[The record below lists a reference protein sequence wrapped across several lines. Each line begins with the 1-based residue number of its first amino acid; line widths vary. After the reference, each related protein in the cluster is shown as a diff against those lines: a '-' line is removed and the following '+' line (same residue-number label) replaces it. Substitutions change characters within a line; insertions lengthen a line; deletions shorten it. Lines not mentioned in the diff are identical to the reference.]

1 LPHRN
6 TCARPGENSGVTS
19 RIELLLQSALDARRR
34 VAGHD
39 WGLPNRAAMV
49 YRKRQPMTL
58 PYLTTSIDPVDAVF
72 RSTPEDFEVEEVPAY
87 APSGTGEHIFA
98 FIEKREL
105 TTKDAVRALCES
117 VGADP
122 KAAGWA
128 GLKDRHAITR
138 QWISI
143 WGTTPD
149 ALSQAAVDGVRVLE
163 AAPHAHKLRTGHLE
177 ANRFR
182 IRLRELDPS
191 RIDDVRRVLE
201 QIETR
206 GLPNYYGEQR
216 FGREGDNAQRA
227 LRWVLGEARAP
238 RGGFHRKLQMS
249 ALQSD
254 LFNRCVAERVQSS
267 TLGQVFAGDV
277 MKKHDSGGLFIA
289 TDVEEAQARAD
300 AWEISPT
307 GPMFGAKMR
316 WPEGEALPREEAL
329 LQEVGLTLDHL
340 GKWKRIAP
348 GTRRFVRIPVRN
360 IGVTVSDNTVDL
372 EFTLPAGSY
381 ATILVREILKRDAQ
395 PPETG

>member
-1 LPHRN
+1 
-6 TCARPGENSGVTS
+6 
-19 RIELLLQSALDARRR
+19 
-34 VAGHD
+34 
-39 WGLPNRAAMV
+39 
-49 YRKRQPMTL
+49 MTL
-58 PYLTTSIDPVDAVF
+58 PYLTTSVDPIEAEF

-87 APSGTGEHIFA
+87 PPSGSGEHIFA

-138 QWISI
+138 QWVSI

-149 ALSQAAVDGVRVLE
+149 ALTKAEIEGVQVLE
-163 AAPHAHKLRTGHLE
+163 AAPHPHKLRTGHLR
-177 ANRFR
+177 ANQF
-182 IRLRELDPS
+182 RLRLRQVDAS
-191 RIDDVRRVLE
+191 RIDDLHRVLAE
-201 QIETR
+201 IETR

-216 FGREGDNAQRA
+216 FGREGDNAERA

-238 RGGFHRKLQMS
+238 RGRFQRKLQMS
-249 ALQSD
+249 ALQSQ
-254 LFNRCVAERVQSS
+254 LFNHCVAERVQTS

-289 TDVEEAQARAD
+289 TDLEDTQARAD
-300 AWEISPT
+300 AWEISAT

-316 WPEGEALPREEAL
+316 WPEGEARAREETL
-329 LQEVGLTLDHL
+329 LQEVGMTLDHL

-348 GTRRFVRIPVRN
+348 GTRRFVRVPVPK
-360 IGVTVSDNTVDL
+360 IGASVSNNTVNL

-381 ATILVREILKRDAQ
+381 ATILMREILKRDAQ
-395 PPETG
+395 PPKTG

>member
-1 LPHRN
+1 
-6 TCARPGENSGVTS
+6 
-19 RIELLLQSALDARRR
+19 
-34 VAGHD
+34 
-39 WGLPNRAAMV
+39 MV
-49 YRKRQPMTL
+49 YRKRRTMTL
-58 PYLTTSIDPVDAVF
+58 PYLTTSIDPIEAEF

-87 APSGTGEHIFA
+87 LPSGSGEHIFA

-138 QWISI
+138 QWVSI

-149 ALSQAAVDGVRVLE
+149 ALTKAEIEGVQVLE
-163 AAPHAHKLRTGHLE
+163 AAPHSHKLRTGHLQ
-177 ANRFR
+177 ANQF
-182 IRLRELDPS
+182 RLRLRQVEAS
-191 RIDDVRRVLE
+191 RIDDLRRVLAE
-201 QIETR
+201 IETR

-216 FGREGDNAQRA
+216 FGREGDNAERA

-238 RGGFHRKLQMS
+238 RGGFQRKLQMS
-249 ALQSD
+249 ALQSQ
-254 LFNRCVAERVQSS
+254 LFNRCVAERVQTS

-289 TDVEEAQARAD
+289 TDLEDAQVRAD
-300 AWEISPT
+300 AWEISAT

-316 WPEGEALPREEAL
+316 WPEGEARAREEAL
-329 LQEVGLTLDHL
+329 LQEVGVTLEHL

-348 GTRRFVRIPVRN
+348 GTRRFVRVPVPKT
-360 IGVTVSDNTVDL
+360 GVSVSGNTVNL

-395 PPETG
+395 PPKTG

>member
-1 LPHRN
+1 
-6 TCARPGENSGVTS
+6 
-19 RIELLLQSALDARRR
+19 
-34 VAGHD
+34 
-39 WGLPNRAAMV
+39 
-49 YRKRQPMTL
+49 MTL
-58 PYLTTSIDPVDAVF
+58 PYLTTSIGPVDAVF

-98 FIEKREL
+98 FIEKRGL

-143 WGTTPD
+143 WGTTPS
-149 ALSQAAVDGVRVLE
+149 ALSEAAVDGIRVLE
-163 AAPHAHKLRTGHLE
+163 AAPHPHKLRTGHLQ
-177 ANRFR
+177 ANQFR
-182 IRLRELDPS
+182 IRLRQLDPS
-191 RIDDVRRVLE
+191 RIDDVRRVLAE
-201 QIETR
+201 IETR

-254 LFNRCVAERVQSS
+254 LFNRCVAERVKSS

-289 TDVEEAQARAD
+289 TDVEDTQARTD

-316 WPEGEALPREEAL
+316 WPEGEALAREEAL

-340 GKWKRIAP
+340 GKWKRIAS

-360 IGVTVSDNTVDL
+360 IGVTVSDDTVDL

>member
-1 LPHRN
+1 M
-6 TCARPGENSGVTS
+6 A
-19 RIELLLQSALDARRR
+19 
-34 VAGHD
+34 
-39 WGLPNRAAMV
+39 
-49 YRKRQPMTL
+49 L
-58 PYLTTSIDPVDAVF
+58 PYLTTSVDPIEAEF
-72 RSTPEDFEVEEVPAY
+72 RSIPEDFEVEEVPAY
-87 APSGTGEHIFA
+87 PPSGSGEHIFA

-122 KAAGWA
+122 KTAGWA

-138 QWISI
+138 QWVSI

-149 ALSQAAVDGVRVLE
+149 ALSKAEIEGVRVLQ
-163 AAPHAHKLRTGHLE
+163 AAPHPHKLRTGHLQ
-177 ANRFR
+177 ANHFR
-182 IRLRELDPS
+182 IRLRQVDSS
-191 RIDDVRRVLE
+191 RVDDMHRVLE
-201 QIETR
+201 EIEAR

-216 FGREGDNAQRA
+216 FGREGDNAERA

-238 RGGFHRKLQMS
+238 RGGFQRKLQMS
-249 ALQSD
+249 ALQSQ

-277 MKKHDSGGLFIA
+277 MKKHESGGLFIA
-289 TDVEEAQARAD
+289 TELEATQARAD
-300 AWEISPT
+300 AWEISAT

-316 WPEGEALPREEAL
+316 WPEGEARAREEAL
-329 LQEVGLTLDHL
+329 LQEVGMTLDHL

-348 GTRRFVRIPVRN
+348 GTRRFVRVPVPK
-360 IGVTVSDNTVDL
+360 IGVSVSDNTVNL

-395 PPETG
+395 PPKTG

>member
-1 LPHRN
+1 
-6 TCARPGENSGVTS
+6 
-19 RIELLLQSALDARRR
+19 
-34 VAGHD
+34 
-39 WGLPNRAAMV
+39 MV
-49 YRKRQPMTL
+49 YRKRRPMTL
-58 PYLTTSIDPVDAVF
+58 PYLTTSVAPVEAEF

-149 ALSQAAVDGVRVLE
+149 ALSQTALDGVRVLA
-163 AAPHAHKLRTGHLE
+163 AAPHPHKLRTGHLQ

-182 IRLRELDPS
+182 IRLRQLDRS
-191 RIDDVRRVLE
+191 RMDDVRRVLGE
-201 QIETR
+201 IETR

-216 FGREGDNAQRA
+216 FGREGDNARRA

-238 RGGFHRKLQMS
+238 RAGFQRKMQMS

-254 LFNRCVAERVQSS
+254 LFNRFVAERVQSS

-289 TDVEEAQARAD
+289 TDLEDTQARAD

-316 WPEGEALPREEAL
+316 WPEGEALAREEAL

-348 GTRRFVRIPVRN
+348 GTRRFVRIPVPN

-395 PPETG
+395 PPQTG